1 MIRKKEREKKREK
14 DEKQKGKGDLC
25 DERLPSASFRW
36 VRKVG
41 RCFARKTGRTVRE
54 CEISLYIGIDIH
66 THADREDAR
75 DWG

>member
-1 MIRKKEREKKREK
+1 MKNGKARE
-14 DEKQKGKGDLC
+14 DFC
-25 DERLPSASFRW
+25 DERPPSASFRR

-66 THADREDAR
+66 THADREDA
-75 DWG
+75 GGEIGAEG